1 MHCIFIKKITIVSID
16 LTKREVEMFFG
27 LKGQFHK
34 IFDTSFF
41 NKKKLYLGPIKT
53 DKKGLTKMFVF
64 AIKVCPHGF
73 RLRRHQALCYVLVDY
88 ADTVSA

>member
-1 MHCIFIKKITIVSID
+1 MKRICECSFFKEAETLHLFSQ
-16 LTKREVEMFFG
+16 KREVEMFFG

-73 RLRRHQALCYVLVDY
+73 
-88 ADTVSA
+88 